1 MTIAATHRHGCRSGT
16 ALMAAGL
23 SGGDETSTL
32 IGVSGDQ
39 LVAPLITG
47 LSIMPASTPQLVAIV
62 L

>member
-1 MTIAATHRHGCRSGT
+1 MPQRDRVDGGR
-16 ALMAAGL
+16 AL
-23 SGGDETSTL
+23 GGDETSTL